1 MSTENAKIKDASIVT
16 ILLFYQQ
23 RKVIILFYQRRIV
36 RQFKNEVHKLESLA
50 QKGLSVKV

>member
-1 MSTENAKIKDASIVT
+1 MKKNYINESSSLLEDLYKNEKNKI
-16 ILLFYQQ
+16 
-23 RKVIILFYQRRIV
+23 